1 MSLVNV
7 KHLVTPFQNWVHL
20 ILIILM
26 AFLFAA
32 YRWAGGRIEL
42 RSATDGP
49 LLRLNDQDRP
59 AAAPARVLIP
69 DLSQRPKV
77 TEQKEDLLND
87 FVAKTAP
94 KPQQGSGKDDGS
106 LSDLE
111 RQLGLK

>member
-49 LLRLNDQDRP
+49 ILRYEDGGPSAQQP
-59 AAAPARVLIP
+59 TRVVLP
-69 DLSQRPKV
+69 EMNQRPKSA
-77 TEQKEDLLND
+77 ENGGDLLND

-94 KPQQGSGKDDGS
+94 KPKDSGRGDNAS